1 MADGSIGG
9 VEPRKTEPAT
19 ASSPLPVAQRGP
31 GAAEPGGTDA
41 SVQAAGKADEAKAKE
56 PLRELIDKLGRTQE
70 MVARVDPAL
79 AATIRGITDTVN
91 MPGRVE
97 EPMFR
102 TKVAYALQDAEK
114 LVGPIVNLPQGVR
127 EEMTRLA
134 STSPG
139 LQNERMQ
146 ELMRSTATMDDRGL
160 VRVLRRDAAEI
171 ARASDQASPDM
182 QSKVEVLE
190 NRARLSTVG
199 KAASEAAAGSPDVS
213 NVRSATA
220 GEIAQPAAQ
229 AGSTVKA
236 TERAVE
242 TSSRQ
247 VPGPLPEPASSQ
259 QVTVKQGEQQQG
271 LGATFAIMSALRKPE
286 PTSPAP
292 WDQQLTPLKGRI
304 AQFVEKA
311 QANEEEAGLRAAERS
326 GQAAVQALRA
336 FANGPGAS
344 IMGKIQAAGKTDPD
358 GPAGV
363 AAGMR
368 EGSPYADLRH
378 TFNAGLLQEKG
389 LASALDHVSAA
400 VSQYGAA
407 RTVADGIAAGRADAT
422 AITAR
427 FAKLDA
433 EVGKAASET
442 PSRKDGKSQM
452 EELGEKAAEL
462 ASKAV
467 EAVRAAF
474 KRTPGP
480 GQQPSAGA
488 SPS

>member
-1 MADGSIGG
+1 MNMADGSTGG
-9 VEPRKTEPAT
+9 AEPRKAAPAA
-19 ASSPLPVAQRGP
+19 ASSPPSVAQKGP
-31 GAAEPGGTDA
+31 EAAEPGATAA
-41 SVQAAGKADEAKAKE
+41 SVHAAGKAEEDKAKE

-91 MPGRVE
+91 IPGRVE

-146 ELMRSTATMDDRGL
+146 ELMRNTATLDDRGL
-160 VRVLRRDAAEI
+160 VRVIRRDAAEI
-171 ARASDQASPDM
+171 ARASDQTSPDM

-190 NRARLSTVG
+190 NRTRLSPVE
-199 KAASEAAAGSPDVS
+199 KAVS
-213 NVRSATA
+213 GARDATP
-220 GEIAQPAAQ
+220 GEVAQPGSQTGAAM
-229 AGSTVKA
+229 KA
-236 TERAVE
+236 TEQAAEMPSRL
-242 TSSRQ
+242 TSGSPQ
-247 VPGPLPEPASSQ
+247 AQAIQQQKPASDQ
-259 QVTVKQGEQQQG
+259 IQQQRG
-271 LGATFAIMSALRKPE
+271 IGATFAIMSALRKPE
-286 PTSPAP
+286 PASPAP
-292 WDQQLTPLKGRI
+292 WDQQLTPLKGHVARYM
-304 AQFVEKA
+304 ETA

-326 GQAAVQALRA
+326 GQAAVQALRV

-344 IMGKIQAAGKTDPD
+344 IMSKIQAAGKTDPD
-358 GPAGV
+358 GAAGV

-368 EGSPYADLRH
+368 EGGPHADLRH
-378 TFNAGLLQEKG
+378 MFNAGLVREKG
-389 LASALDHVSAA
+389 LASALDSVSAA
-400 VSQYGAA
+400 VSRYGAD
-407 RTVADGIAAGRADAT
+407 RTVADSIAAGRADAP

-480 GQQPSAGA
+480 EQQPSAGP

>member
-1 MADGSIGG
+1 MADGSTGG
-9 VEPRKTEPAT
+9 AEPRKTEPAA
-19 ASSPLPVAQRGP
+19 ASSPPPVAQKGP
-31 GAAEPGGTDA
+31 EAKGPEAT
-41 SVQAAGKADEAKAKE
+41 AAGAQAPSKATGDKAKE

-79 AATIRGITDTVN
+79 AATIRGITDTAGI
-91 MPGRVE
+91 PGRVE

-114 LVGPIVNLPQGVR
+114 LVGPVVNLPQGVR

-134 STSPG
+134 ATSPG

-146 ELMRSTATMDDRGL
+146 DLMRSTAAMDDRGL
-160 VRVLRRDAAEI
+160 VRVIRRDAAEI
-171 ARASDQASPDM
+171 ARAGDQTSPDM
-182 QSKVEVLE
+182 QSKVEALE
-190 NRARLSTVG
+190 NRARLSPIG
-199 KAASEAAAGSPDVS
+199 MRSP
-213 NVRSATA
+213 TA
-220 GEIAQPAAQ
+220 EDAVQPATH
-229 AGSTVKA
+229 AGATVKA

-242 TSSRQ
+242 ASSRQ
-247 VPGPLPEPASSQ
+247 VPDPLQNTASQ
-259 QVTVKQGEQQQG
+259 QQLAVKQGAQQQG

-292 WDQQLTPLKGRI
+292 WDQQLTPLKGRV
-304 AQFVEKA
+304 ARYMETA
-311 QANEEEAGLRAAERS
+311 QANEEEASLRGAERS
-326 GQAAVQALRA
+326 GQAAVEALRA

-344 IMGKIQAAGKTDPD
+344 IMSKIQAAGKTDPD
-358 GPAGV
+358 GAAGV

-368 EGSPYADLRH
+368 EGGPYADLRQ
-378 TFNAGLLQEKG
+378 TFYAGLLREKG
-389 LASALDHVSAA
+389 LASALDRASAA
-400 VSQYGAA
+400 VSQYGAD
-407 RTVADGIAAGRADAT
+407 RTVADGIAAGRADTT

-474 KRTPGP
+474 KRSPGP
-480 GQQPSAGA
+480 GQQPSAGP

>member
-1 MADGSIGG
+1 MDMADGSIGG
-9 VEPRKTEPAT
+9 AEPHKTAPAA
-19 ASSPLPVAQRGP
+19 ASSPPPVAQKGP
-31 GAAEPGGTDA
+31 DAAEPGTTAA
-41 SVQAAGKADEAKAKE
+41 SVHAAGKAEEAKTKA

-91 MPGRVE
+91 IPGRVE

-102 TKVAYALQDAEK
+102 TKVAYALQDTEK
-114 LVGPIVNLPQGVR
+114 LVGPVVNLPQGVR

-134 STSPG
+134 ATSPG

-146 ELMRSTATMDDRGL
+146 ELVRSTATMDDRGL
-160 VRVLRRDAAEI
+160 VRVIRRDAAEI
-171 ARASDQASPDM
+171 ARASDQTSPDM

-190 NRARLSTVG
+190 NRARLSGHPEVAQQT
-199 KAASEAAAGSPDVS
+199 AAKPSDPDNLKNAAAGG
-213 NVRSATA
+213 TA
-220 GEIAQPAAQ
+220 QQSVQAEVAAKVIGH
-229 AGSTVKA
+229 AS
-236 TERAVE
+236 ELP
-242 TSSRQ
+242 SRQ
-247 VPGPLPEPASSQ
+247 VLNTA
-259 QVTVKQGEQQQG
+259 VQQQAPTDQIQQQRG
-271 LGATFAIMSALRKPE
+271 IGATFAIMSALRKPE
-286 PTSPAP
+286 PASPAP

-304 AQFVEKA
+304 AQFAEKA
-311 QANEEEAGLRAAERS
+311 QANEEEATFRAAERS

-344 IMGKIQAAGKTDPD
+344 IMSKIQAAGKTDPD

-368 EGSPYADLRH
+368 EGGPYADLRH
-378 TFNAGLLQEKG
+378 AFNAGLLREKG
-389 LASALDHVSAA
+389 LASALDSVSAA
-400 VSQYGAA
+400 VSRYGAD
-407 RTVADGIAAGRADAT
+407 RTVADGIAAGRADAA

-467 EAVRAAF
+467 EAVKAAF

-480 GQQPSAGA
+480 GQQPSAGP

>member
-9 VEPRKTEPAT
+9 AEPRKTEPA
-19 ASSPLPVAQRGP
+19 ASSSPPPVAQRGLE
-31 GAAEPGGTDA
+31 AAEPGAAAA
-41 SVQAAGKADEAKAKE
+41 SVQATAKADEAKAKE

-182 QSKVEVLE
+182 QSRVEVLE
-190 NRARLSTVG
+190 NRTRLSPVG
-199 KAASEAAAGSPDVS
+199 KAASEAAAGS
-213 NVRSATA
+213 ATA
-220 GEIAQPAAQ
+220 GEAAQPASQ

-242 TSSRQ
+242 VSSRQ
-247 VPGPLPEPASSQ
+247 GPGPLPETANPRE
-259 QVTVKQGEQQQG
+259 VIVKQGEQQQG

-326 GQAAVQALRA
+326 GQAAVQALRT

-358 GPAGV
+358 GSAGV

-368 EGSPYADLRH
+368 EGGPYADLRH
-378 TFNAGLLQEKG
+378 TFNASLLQEKG

-433 EVGKAASET
+433 EVSKAASET

-480 GQQPSAGA
+480 EQQPSAGP

>member
-9 VEPRKTEPAT
+9 AEPRKTEPAA
-19 ASSPLPVAQRGP
+19 ASSPPPVAQKGP
-31 GAAEPGGTDA
+31 EAAEPGATAPG
-41 SVQAAGKADEAKAKE
+41 VHAAGKAEEAKAKD

-79 AATIRGITDTVN
+79 AATIRGITDTVGI
-91 MPGRVE
+91 PGRVE

-102 TKVAYALQDAEK
+102 TKVAYALQDAER
-114 LVGPIVNLPQGVR
+114 LVGPVVNLPQGVR

-134 STSPG
+134 ATSPG

-146 ELMRSTATMDDRGL
+146 ELMRSTAAMDDRGL
-160 VRVLRRDAAEI
+160 VRVIRRDAAEI
-171 ARASDQASPDM
+171 ARAGDQTSPDM
-182 QSKVEVLE
+182 QSRVEVLE
-190 NRARLSTVG
+190 NRVRLSPAG
-199 KAASEAAAGSPDVS
+199 KAAPETAADSPDVS
-213 NVRSATA
+213 NIRS
-220 GEIAQPAAQ
+220 AQ
-229 AGSTVKA
+229 AGVAVRA

-242 TSSRQ
+242 ASSRQ
-247 VPGPLPEPASSQ
+247 VPGPLPNTAGQ
-259 QVTVKQGEQQQG
+259 QQIAVKQGEPQQG

-286 PTSPAP
+286 PASPAP
-292 WDQQLTPLKGRI
+292 WDQQLTPLKDRI

-344 IMGKIQAAGKTDPD
+344 IMSKIQAAGKTDPD

-368 EGSPYADLRH
+368 EGGPYADLRH
-378 TFNAGLLQEKG
+378 TFNAGLLREKG
-389 LASALDHVSAA
+389 LASALDSVSAA
-400 VSQYGAA
+400 VSRYGAD

-467 EAVRAAF
+467 EAVKAAF

-480 GQQPSAGA
+480 GQQPAAGP

>member
-9 VEPRKTEPAT
+9 AEPRKTEPAA
-19 ASSPLPVAQRGP
+19 ASSPPPVAQKGP
-31 GAAEPGGTDA
+31 EAA
-41 SVQAAGKADEAKAKE
+41 VHAAGKAEEAKAKD

-79 AATIRGITDTVN
+79 AATIRGITDAVGI
-91 MPGRVE
+91 PGRVE

-102 TKVAYALQDAEK
+102 TKVAYALQDTEK

-134 STSPG
+134 ATSPG

-160 VRVLRRDAAEI
+160 VRVIRRDAAEI
-171 ARASDQASPDM
+171 ARASDQTSPDM
-182 QSKVEVLE
+182 QSKVEALE
-190 NRARLSTVG
+190 NRARLSPIG
-199 KAASEAAAGSPDVS
+199 KDASERATSSPDAL
-213 NVRSATA
+213 NLRSPASGDA
-220 GEIAQPAAQ
+220 VQPATQ
-229 AGSTVKA
+229 AGATVKA

-242 TSSRQ
+242 ASSRQ
-247 VPGPLPEPASSQ
+247 VPDPLQNTASQ
-259 QVTVKQGEQQQG
+259 QQLAVKQGAQQQG

-286 PTSPAP
+286 PTSLAP
-292 WDQQLTPLKGRI
+292 WDQQLTPLKGR
-304 AQFVEKA
+304 VTRYMETA

-326 GQAAVQALRA
+326 GQAAAEALRA

-344 IMGKIQAAGKTDPD
+344 IMSKIQAAGKSDPD
-358 GPAGV
+358 GAAGV

-368 EGSPYADLRH
+368 EGGPYADLRQ
-378 TFNAGLLQEKG
+378 TFNAGLLREKS
-389 LASALDHVSAA
+389 LASALDRASAA
-400 VSQYGAA
+400 VSQYGAD

-467 EAVRAAF
+467 EAVKAAF

-480 GQQPSAGA
+480 GQQPSAGL

>member
-1 MADGSIGG
+1 MNMADGSIGG
-9 VEPRKTEPAT
+9 AEPRKAAPAA
-19 ASSPLPVAQRGP
+19 ASSSPSVAQRGP
-31 GAAEPGGTDA
+31 ETAEPGLA
-41 SVQAAGKADEAKAKE
+41 AAGKADEAKAKE

-91 MPGRVE
+91 IPGRVE

-146 ELMRSTATMDDRGL
+146 ELMRNTATMDDRGL

-171 ARASDQASPDM
+171 ARAGDQTSSDM

-190 NRARLSTVG
+190 NRTRLSPVE
-199 KAASEAAAGSPDVS
+199 KAVS
-213 NVRSATA
+213 GARDATP
-220 GEIAQPAAQ
+220 GEVAQ
-229 AGSTVKA
+229 AGSQTGAAMKA
-236 TERAVE
+236 TEQAAEMPSRLTPGSPRA
-242 TSSRQ
+242 Q
-247 VPGPLPEPASSQ
+247 AIQQQQPASNQ
-259 QVTVKQGEQQQG
+259 IQPQQG

-286 PTSPAP
+286 PASPAP
-292 WDQQLTPLKGRI
+292 WDQQLTPLKGRV
-304 AQFVEKA
+304 ARYMETA
-311 QANEEEAGLRAAERS
+311 QANEEEASLHAAERS

-344 IMGKIQAAGKTDPD
+344 IMGKIQAAGKTDPH
-358 GPAGV
+358 GAAGV

-368 EGSPYADLRH
+368 EGGLYADLRH
-378 TFNAGLLQEKG
+378 TFNAGLVREKG
-389 LASALDHVSAA
+389 LASALDSVSAA

-480 GQQPSAGA
+480 GQQPSAGP

>member
-9 VEPRKTEPAT
+9 AEPRKTEPAAAT
-19 ASSPLPVAQRGP
+19 SPPAVAQRGP
-31 GAAEPGGTDA
+31 EAAEPGAAAA
-41 SVQAAGKADEAKAKE
+41 SVQAAAKADKGKAKE

-79 AATIRGITDTVN
+79 AATIRGIADTVN
-91 MPGRVE
+91 MPGRIE

-114 LVGPIVNLPQGVR
+114 LVGPVINLPQGVR

-160 VRVLRRDAAEI
+160 VRVLRKDAAEI

-190 NRARLSTVG
+190 NRVRLSGQPEIAPQTVA
-199 KAASEAAAGSPDVS
+199 KSSDVTNMKDAAAGGAVQQSVQGEAAAKVIGHAS
-213 NVRSATA
+213 
-220 GEIAQPAAQ
+220 EL
-229 AGSTVKA
+229 
-236 TERAVE
+236 
-242 TSSRQ
+242 SSRQ
-247 VPGPLPEPASSQ
+247 GLNTAA
-259 QVTVKQGEQQQG
+259 QQQAMTDQTQQQRG
-271 LGATFAIMSALRKPE
+271 MGATFAIMSALRKPE

-304 AQFVEKA
+304 AQFIEKA

-368 EGSPYADLRH
+368 EGGPYADLRH
-378 TFNAGLLQEKG
+378 TFNAGLLREKG

-400 VSQYGAA
+400 VS
-407 RTVADGIAAGRADAT
+407 
-422 AITAR
+422 
-427 FAKLDA
+427 
-433 EVGKAASET
+433 
-442 PSRKDGKSQM
+442 
-452 EELGEKAAEL
+452 
-462 ASKAV
+462 
-467 EAVRAAF
+467 
-474 KRTPGP
+474 
-480 GQQPSAGA
+480 
-488 SPS
+488 

>member
-9 VEPRKTEPAT
+9 AEPRKTEPAA
-19 ASSPLPVAQRGP
+19 ASSPPPVAQKGP
-31 GAAEPGGTDA
+31 EAAEPGATAAG
-41 SVQAAGKADEAKAKE
+41 VHAAGKAEEATAKD

-91 MPGRVE
+91 IPGRVE

-134 STSPG
+134 ATSPG

-146 ELMRSTATMDDRGL
+146 ELMRSTATLDDRGL
-160 VRVLRRDAAEI
+160 VRVIRRDAAEI
-171 ARASDQASPDM
+171 ARAGHQTSPDM

-190 NRARLSTVG
+190 NRARLSPNG
-199 KAASEAAAGSPDVS
+199 KAGSDARDAAPGEVAQPGTQTGAAMKATGQAIEMPSRLAPGSPQ
-213 NVRSATA
+213 
-220 GEIAQPAAQ
+220 AQ
-229 AGSTVKA
+229 T
-236 TERAVE
+236 
-242 TSSRQ
+242 
-247 VPGPLPEPASSQ
+247 L
-259 QVTVKQGEQQQG
+259 QQQQPTSDQIQQQRG
-271 LGATFAIMSALRKPE
+271 IGATFAIMSALRKPE
-286 PTSPAP
+286 LASPAP

-311 QANEEEAGLRAAERS
+311 QANEEEGSLRAAERS

-344 IMGKIQAAGKTDPD
+344 IMSKIQAAGKTDPD

-368 EGSPYADLRH
+368 EGGPYADLRH
-378 TFNAGLLQEKG
+378 TFNAGLLREKG
-389 LASALDHVSAA
+389 LASALDSVSAA
-400 VSQYGAA
+400 VSQYGAD
-407 RTVADGIAAGRADAT
+407 RTVADGIAASRADAT

-452 EELGEKAAEL
+452 EELGAKAAEL

-480 GQQPSAGA
+480 EQHPSASL

>member
-9 VEPRKTEPAT
+9 AEPRKTAPAA
-19 ASSPLPVAQRGP
+19 ASSPPPVAQKGP
-31 GAAEPGGTDA
+31 EAAEPGAAVAG
-41 SVQAAGKADEAKAKE
+41 VQAGKAEEAKAKD

-79 AATIRGITDTVN
+79 AATIRGITDTVGI
-91 MPGRVE
+91 PGRVE

-102 TKVAYALQDAEK
+102 TKVAYALQDAER
-114 LVGPIVNLPQGVR
+114 LVGPVVNLPLGVR

-134 STSPG
+134 ATSPG

-146 ELMRSTATMDDRGL
+146 ELMRGTATMDDRGL

-171 ARASDQASPDM
+171 ARAIDQTSPDM
-182 QSKVEVLE
+182 QSKVEALE
-190 NRARLSTVG
+190 NRARLSPVG
-199 KAASEAAAGSPDVS
+199 KAAPNMQDATMKASGQAVEMPSRLAPGS
-213 NVRSATA
+213 RSPQAETVQQQ
-220 GEIAQPAAQ
+220 QPASDQ
-229 AGSTVKA
+229 T
-236 TERAVE
+236 
-242 TSSRQ
+242 
-247 VPGPLPEPASSQ
+247 
-259 QVTVKQGEQQQG
+259 QQQRG
-271 LGATFAIMSALRKPE
+271 IGATFAIMSALRKPE

-292 WDQQLTPLKGRI
+292 WDQQLTPLKGRL
-304 AQFVEKA
+304 ARYMETA
-311 QANEEEAGLRAAERS
+311 QANEEEASLRAAERS
-326 GQAAVQALRA
+326 GQAAAEALRA

-344 IMGKIQAAGKTDPD
+344 IMSKIQAAGKTDPD
-358 GPAGV
+358 GAAGV

-368 EGSPYADLRH
+368 EGGPYADLRH
-378 TFNAGLLQEKG
+378 TFNAGLLREKG
-389 LASALDHVSAA
+389 LASALDSVSAA
-400 VSQYGAA
+400 VSRYGAD
-407 RTVADGIAAGRADAT
+407 RTVADGIAASRADAT

-442 PSRKDGKSQM
+442 PSRKDGKSQI

-467 EAVRAAF
+467 EAIKAAF
-474 KRTPGP
+474 KRIPGP

>member
-9 VEPRKTEPAT
+9 AEPRKTEPAT

-31 GAAEPGGTDA
+31 EAAEPEVTNE
-41 SVQAAGKADEAKAKE
+41 SVQVAGKANESKAKE
-56 PLRELIDKLGRTQE
+56 PLRDLIDKLGRTQE
-70 MVARVDPAL
+70 MVARIDPAL

-91 MPGRVE
+91 IPGRVE

-134 STSPG
+134 LTSPG
-139 LQNERMQ
+139 LQNERIQ

-160 VRVLRRDAAEI
+160 VRVIRRDAAEI
-171 ARASDQASPDM
+171 ARASDQTSPDM

-190 NRARLSTVG
+190 NRARLSPIG
-199 KAASEAAAGSPDVS
+199 KAVSDARDATLGEVAQPGTQTGAAMKAAG
-213 NVRSATA
+213 
-220 GEIAQPAAQ
+220 Q
-229 AGSTVKA
+229 AI
-236 TERAVE
+236 EMP
-242 TSSRQ
+242 SRLP
-247 VPGPLPEPASSQ
+247 PGSSQ
-259 QVTVKQGEQQQG
+259 AQIIQQQQPISDQIQQQRG
-271 LGATFAIMSALRKPE
+271 MGATFAIMSALRKPE
-286 PTSPAP
+286 PASPAP

-326 GQAAVQALRA
+326 GQAAVQALRS

-344 IMGKIQAAGKTDPD
+344 IMDKIQAAGKTDPD

-368 EGSPYADLRH
+368 EGGPYADLRQ
-378 TFNAGLLQEKG
+378 TFNAGLLREKG

-400 VSQYGAA
+400 VSQYGAD

-480 GQQPSAGA
+480 EQQPSAGP

>member
-9 VEPRKTEPAT
+9 AEPRKTAPAA
-19 ASSPLPVAQRGP
+19 ASSPPPVAQKGPETAEP
-31 GAAEPGGTDA
+31 GAAAG
-41 SVQAAGKADEAKAKE
+41 VQAGKAEEAKAKD
-56 PLRELIDKLGRTQE
+56 PLRELIEKLGRTQE

-79 AATIRGITDTVN
+79 AATIRGITDTVGI
-91 MPGRVE
+91 PGRVE

-102 TKVAYALQDAEK
+102 TKVAYALQDAER
-114 LVGPIVNLPQGVR
+114 LVGPVVNLPQGVR

-134 STSPG
+134 ATSPG

-146 ELMRSTATMDDRGL
+146 ELMRGTATMDDRGL

-171 ARASDQASPDM
+171 ARASDQTSPDM
-182 QSKVEVLE
+182 QSKVEALE
-190 NRARLSTVG
+190 NRTRLSPGGKTVPETRD
-199 KAASEAAAGSPDVS
+199 AALGEATQPGTQIGAAMRATGQAVELPTRLTPGSPQAETVQQQ
-213 NVRSATA
+213 
-220 GEIAQPAAQ
+220 QPASDQ
-229 AGSTVKA
+229 I
-236 TERAVE
+236 
-242 TSSRQ
+242 
-247 VPGPLPEPASSQ
+247 
-259 QVTVKQGEQQQG
+259 QQQRG
-271 LGATFAIMSALRKPE
+271 IGATFAIMSVLRKPE

-292 WDQQLTPLKGRI
+292 WDQQLTPLKGRV
-304 AQFVEKA
+304 ARYMETA
-311 QANEEEAGLRAAERS
+311 QANEEEASLRAAERS
-326 GQAAVQALRA
+326 GQAAVEALRA

-344 IMGKIQAAGKTDPD
+344 IMSKIQAAGKTDPD
-358 GPAGV
+358 GAAGV

-368 EGSPYADLRH
+368 EGGPYADLRH
-378 TFNAGLLQEKG
+378 TFNAGLLREKG
-389 LASALDHVSAA
+389 LASALDSVSAA
-400 VSQYGAA
+400 VSRYGAD
-407 RTVADGIAAGRADAT
+407 RTVADGIAASRADAT

-474 KRTPGP
+474 RRTPGP
-480 GQQPSAGA
+480 GQQPSAGL

>member
-1 MADGSIGG
+1 MNMADGSIGG
-9 VEPRKTEPAT
+9 AEPRKTEPSA
-19 ASSPLPVAQRGP
+19 ASSPPPVAQRGP
-31 GAAEPGGTDA
+31 EAAEPRLTAAG
-41 SVQAAGKADEAKAKE
+41 VHAAGKADEAKAKE

-70 MVARVDPAL
+70 MVTHVDPAL
-79 AATIRGITDTVN
+79 AATIRGITDTVGI
-91 MPGRVE
+91 PGRVE

-114 LVGPIVNLPQGVR
+114 LVGPVVNLPQGVR

-134 STSPG
+134 ATSPG

-146 ELMRSTATMDDRGL
+146 ELMRNTATLDDRGL
-160 VRVLRRDAAEI
+160 VRVIRRDAAEI

-190 NRARLSTVG
+190 NRARLSGHPEVAQQTATNSPDANNSKNAAVG
-199 KAASEAAAGSPDVS
+199 GTAQQSVQAEVMAKVIGHASELP
-213 NVRSATA
+213 
-220 GEIAQPAAQ
+220 
-229 AGSTVKA
+229 
-236 TERAVE
+236 
-242 TSSRQ
+242 SRQ
-247 VPGPLPEPASSQ
+247 VLNTATHQ
-259 QVTVKQGEQQQG
+259 QATTDQIKPQQG

-286 PTSPAP
+286 PASPAP
-292 WDQQLTPLKGRI
+292 WDQQLTPLKGRV
-304 AQFVEKA
+304 ARYMETA

-344 IMGKIQAAGKTDPD
+344 IMGKIQAAGKTDAE
-358 GPAGV
+358 GAAGV

-368 EGSPYADLRH
+368 EGGPYADLRH
-378 TFNAGLLQEKG
+378 TFNAGLLREKG
-389 LASALDHVSAA
+389 LASALDSVSAA
-400 VSQYGAA
+400 VSQYGAD

-422 AITAR
+422 VITAR

-480 GQQPSAGA
+480 EQQPSAGP